1 MSTATESAAVTSPP
15 GTKRANA
22 LLWPIVGIIAA
33 IGLLALGYWIA
44 GGKKPERLPTAYGK
58 RRGADPSRSVNGTG
72 VLTELFKA
80 AGHRTTTLNRLS
92 PKLESSDVIVWI
104 PNDFQPPTDEQREFI
119 ENWLSNGFGRKAI
132 YVGRDYDSAVAY
144 WEEVLPSAAPED
156 KEEFQRQLARAKA
169 EHDSSRADMPAKEYA
184 GWFTTRRD
192 EAPRD
197 VRTLEGPWAEGIDAS
212 KVEIEIEGR
221 LTPPAAA
228 DVTAG
233 DPAPPAEVEVLLESE
248 GDALVTRLSDP
259 TTGDGE
265 IIVVTNG
272 SFLLN
277 YPLANPEHRKLA
289 ARLVRE
295 IDAGSRVVF
304 IESDYGGPTVYEKEP
319 SGGGASPLEMLK
331 VWPLNAIVLHMTL
344 LGIFYCLAA
353 SPIFG
358 RPRELPSE
366 PAADFGK
373 HVAALGELL
382 ARTKDRNYALSR
394 LEQYRQMGK
403 RDSGK
408 SHLKSK

>member
-1 MSTATESAAVTSPP
+1 MTTATESAAAASPLAA
-15 GTKRANA
+15 TRKSA
-22 LLWPIVGIIAA
+22 LLWPIIGIVAA

-44 GGKKPERLPTAYGK
+44 GGKKPERLPTTYGK
-58 RRGADPSRSVNGTG
+58 RRGSDPARSVNGTG
-72 VLTELFKA
+72 ILTELFKA
-80 AGHRTTTLNRLS
+80 AGHRTTTFNRFS

-104 PNDFQPPTDEQREFI
+104 PNDFQPPTEEQREFI
-119 ENWLSNGFGRKAI
+119 ENWLANGYGRSVV

-144 WEEVLPSAAPED
+144 WEKVLPSAAPED

-169 EHDSSRADMPAKEYA
+169 EHDSARAEMPAKEYA
-184 GWFTTRRD
+184 GWFTARRD
-192 EAPRD
+192 EPRRK
-197 VRTLEGPWAEGIDAS
+197 VQTLAGPWAEGIDAS

-221 LTPPAAA
+221 LAPPDAA
-228 DVTAG
+228 DATGA
-233 DPAPPAEVEVLLESE
+233 DPLPPDEIEILLESE

-259 TTGDGE
+259 AWGDGE

-272 SFLLN
+272 SFVLN

-289 ARLVRE
+289 ARLIRE
-295 IDAGSRVVF
+295 VGPEGRVTF
-304 IESDYGGPTVYEKEP
+304 IESEYGGPTVLEKEP
-319 SGGGASPLEMLK
+319 SSGGASPLEMLK
-331 VWPLNAIVLHMTL
+331 VWPLNAIVFHMTV

-403 RDSGK
+403 RESGK
-408 SHLKSK
+408 SHLKTK